1 MKILTISYEF
11 PPLGGGGSK
20 VVQGLTEELVN
31 TGHQVDLVTMWRWGL
46 KKREISNGINIFRI
60 PCIRTRQSMCFSME
74 MAPYVI
80 MSIPIILKMLHG
92 NKYDVNHTHFIF
104 PDGLI
109 AFIIK
114 KITGFPY
121 FITAHGSDV
130 PGYNPNRFIRQHQ
143 LLLPLWEKIV
153 ANAEKIICPSKSIQS
168 LILKHAKP
176 NKTKLIPNGIN
187 LNKFQPHHEKQDRI
201 LVVTRMFERKGVQYF
216 LNALEQ
222 LNHSHEIHLVGDGP
236 YLKTLKGIVDEKHLD
251 VHFWGFLDN
260 QSKEIRKLYET
271 SRIFILPSEAENFPI
286 VLLEAMA
293 AGMAII
299 TTKNTGCAEVVGD
312 AALLVNPRD
321 SISIRRALMKVIN
334 DTELCTQ
341 LGNAARKRLEEK
353 FGWETVARRYL
364 NLFNHSY

>member
-1 MKILTISYEF
+1 
-11 PPLGGGGSK
+11 
-20 VVQGLTEELVN
+20 
-31 TGHQVDLVTMWRWGL
+31 
-46 KKREISNGINIFRI
+46 
-60 PCIRTRQSMCFSME
+60 
-74 MAPYVI
+74 
-80 MSIPIILKMLHG
+80 
-92 NKYDVNHTHFIF
+92 
-104 PDGLI
+104 
-109 AFIIK
+109 
-114 KITGFPY
+114 
-121 FITAHGSDV
+121 
-130 PGYNPNRFIRQHQ
+130 
-143 LLLPLWEKIV
+143 
-153 ANAEKIICPSKSIQS
+153 
-168 LILKHAKP
+168 
-176 NKTKLIPNGIN
+176 
-187 LNKFQPHHEKQDRI
+187 
-201 LVVTRMFERKGVQYF
+201 VQYF